1 MSPTIQMKS
10 TQAIANKPQLQ
21 LGSQVDILTPALA
34 TVIPNITVWASSF
47 CDPTYLKEF
56 PHSNRG
62 RCLQRRYR
70 FPCAPRYAIPVLIY
84 FAQHSNRGLKQ
95 IHNADKY
102 VFFDLAI
109 SSQPFGN

>member
-1 MSPTIQMKS
+1 MSPKTQMKS

-56 PHSNRG
+56 PHSNSC
-62 RCLQRRYR
+62 RCL
-70 FPCAPRYAIPVLIY
+70 A
-84 FAQHSNRGLKQ
+84 
-95 IHNADKY
+95 
-102 VFFDLAI
+102 
-109 SSQPFGN
+109 